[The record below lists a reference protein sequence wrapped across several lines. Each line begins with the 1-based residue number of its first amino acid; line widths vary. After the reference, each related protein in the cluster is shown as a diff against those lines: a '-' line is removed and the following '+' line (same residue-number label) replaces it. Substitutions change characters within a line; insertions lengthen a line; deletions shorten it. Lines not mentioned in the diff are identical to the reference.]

1 MALWTVHRE
10 SSGFCGV
17 VLFCF
22 VFDLRVVRCHRYS
35 TFEEFVGSWFLVH
48 SDDLRLLTG
57 TFRPLTFKVVIDL
70 VGLMSTIFVTFF
82 FIARVLDL
90 PFFFFF
96 LSSTLFLPF
105 MVFVE
110 CFIWVHFPSILQL
123 YFSFYPLLMVTP
135 SLQYTVTTTPKST
148 SITP

>member
-1 MALWTVHRE
+1 M
-10 SSGFCGV
+10 
-17 VLFCF
+17 
-22 VFDLRVVRCHRYS
+22 VRCHRYS

-96 LSSTLFLPF
+96 F
-105 MVFVE
+105 VF
-110 CFIWVHFPSILQL
+110 HS
-123 YFSFYPLLMVTP
+123 FSAFHGFC
-135 SLQYTVTTTPKST
+135 
-148 SITP
+148 

>member
-96 LSSTLFLPF
+96 CLPLFFCLSWFLLNVSYGSIFHPFFSYTSLSTLF
-105 MVFVE
+105 
-110 CFIWVHFPSILQL
+110 
-123 YFSFYPLLMVTP
+123 
-135 SLQYTVTTTPKST
+135 
-148 SITP
+148 